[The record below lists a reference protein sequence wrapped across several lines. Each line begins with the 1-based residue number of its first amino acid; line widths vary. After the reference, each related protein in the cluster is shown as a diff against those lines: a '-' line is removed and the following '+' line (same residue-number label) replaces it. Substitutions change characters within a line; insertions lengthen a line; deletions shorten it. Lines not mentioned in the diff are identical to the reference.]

1 MSKKLKKCI
10 AIIML
15 GTLGLS
21 SPVFAK
27 ADVTPS
33 KAKNVIMF
41 ITDGTSMNSVT
52 LARWYSEQKTLNM
65 DPYFCGLTRTYPSDA
80 MITDSAP
87 GATAFSTGHKSHT
100 GYIATLPEVNN
111 MPGLKPMEE
120 SNKNKPVSTVL
131 EGAKQKGKAT
141 GIVSTSETMHATP
154 AAFSSHD
161 TSRSN
166 YDNLSEQQVYM
177 GMDVVLGGGR
187 DFFSKERKDGENLI
201 NEIKDAGYTYVTTPE
216 QLKNA
221 KTDKLWGLFADKALA
236 YDLDRDVTKEPS
248 LADMTEK
255 AIETLAKDKD
265 GFFLMVEGSKVD
277 WASHANDPI
286 GVISDV
292 LAFDKAVGVGLEYAK
307 KNQDTV
313 VIVTSDHGNGGIS
326 IGNSSLDKGYDIASF
341 DSFMTPLKRAKTTA
355 EGASKLLNADRSNIK
370 EVMLE
375 CFGIS
380 DLTESEI
387 KAIKEEKKDVTY
399 AMGPVISKRAQIG
412 FTTHGHTGEEVFLA
426 AYAPD
431 NQKPTGLVENI
442 EISQY
447 MANTIGVNLDKL
459 TQTLFVEATEGFKQ
473 VGATVKV
480 DQTDKNNSV
489 IVATKDGKELRLPVN
504 KNIAILEGKRSKL
517 SGVVVYIAEKA
528 YVPQDAIDLLK

>member
-10 AIIML
+10 AIILL

-21 SPVFAK
+21 STAFAK
-27 ADVTPS
+27 ADVSPS
-33 KAKNVIMF
+33 KAKNIIMF

-52 LARWYSEQKTLNM
+52 LARWYSEQKQLNM

-111 MPGLKPMEE
+111 MPGLKPLAEQD
-120 SNKNKPVSTVL
+120 KNRPVSTVL
-131 EGAKQKGKAT
+131 EAAKQKGKAT

-154 AAFSSHD
+154 AAFSAHD
-161 TSRSN
+161 NSRKN

-187 DFFSKERKDGENLI
+187 DFFAKERKDGENLI
-201 NEIKDAGYTYVTTPE
+201 NEIKNLGYEYVTTPE
-216 QLKNA
+216 ELKNA
-221 KTDKLWGLFADKALA
+221 KTDKLWGLFADTALA
-236 YDLDRDVTKEPS
+236 YDLDRDPAKEPS
-248 LADMTEK
+248 LAEMTEK
-255 AIETLAKDKD
+255 AIDTLAKDKD

-277 WASHANDPI
+277 WASHANDPV

-292 LAFDKAVGVGLEYAK
+292 LAFDKAVGIGLEYAK
-307 KNQDTV
+307 NHQDTV

-326 IGNSSLDKGYDIASF
+326 IGNSSLDKGYDTASF
-341 DSFMTPLKRAKTTA
+341 DSFMKPLKAAKTTA
-355 EGASKLLNADRSNIK
+355 EGAAKLFDKERSNVA
-370 EVMLE
+370 EVMLK
-375 CFGIS
+375 CFGIN
-380 DLTESEI
+380 DLTEPEI
-387 KAIKEEKKDVTY
+387 KSIKEAKGDVTY
-399 AMGPVISKRAQIG
+399 AMGPVISRRAQIG

-442 EISQY
+442 EIAEY
-447 MANTIGVNLDKL
+447 MANTIGVNLDDL
-459 TQTLFVEATEGFKQ
+459 TKQLFVEATEGFKT
-473 VGATVKV
+473 VDATVKV
-480 DQTDKNNSV
+480 NQTDKQNPV
-489 IVATKDGKELRLPVN
+489 IVATKNGKELRLPVN
-504 KNIAILEGKRSKL
+504 KNIAVLNGKTTKL
-517 SGVVVYIAEKA
+517 SGVVVYIAGKA

>member
-21 SPVFAK
+21 SPIFAK

-52 LARWYSEQKTLNM
+52 LARWYSEQKALNM

-120 SNKNKPVSTVL
+120 SNKNRPVSTVL

-201 NEIKDAGYTYVTTPE
+201 NEIKDAGYAYVTTPE

-380 DLTESEI
+380 DLTEAEI

-442 EISQY
+442 ELSQY